1 MILIVSPCQKGKTGE
16 IVRAAG
22 LAQCV
27 YRRIPYVFVKRSYS
41 GGHDS
46 IAQLRWHADSLNEE
60 IDAILQAISPG
71 LPIHRGNRFK
81 VVIKTECDSA
91 TCDMQVVCK
100 FSNPEGI
107 ISAKRELHAFYERHK
122 SDKFIEAGGI
132 FDEDDLNTQSAG
144 RNWMVTEK
152 ELFHL
157 NWETHGSLDLF
168 VPAFSRRFRSRPP
181 SVLSLCAKMDPC
193 ESLGSR
199 SGRDRCHLRDVVTT
213 SDTDNLPE
221 GMVQLVN
228 DMVEGSGKGT
238 NHCGTRVGLIQNC
251 KVRCLPSS
259 CKTW

>member
-1 MILIVSPCQKGKTGE
+1 M
-16 IVRAAG
+16 
-22 LAQCV
+22 
-27 YRRIPYVFVKRSYS
+27 YRRIPCVFVKRSYS

-100 FSNPEGI
+100 LSNPEGI

-152 ELFHL
+152 EFFPSELG
-157 NWETHGSLDLF
+157 NTWKPGS
-168 VPAFSRRFRSRPP
+168 FRSSLFQAI
-181 SVLSLCAKMDPC
+181 SVTATISAIALCEDGPVRVARVP
-193 ESLGSR
+193 ER
-199 SGRDRCHLRDVVTT
+199 SNYYGMDRCHLRDVVTT

-251 KVRCLPSS
+251 RVRCAIIVPSS
-259 CKTW
+259 SSPHSEC